1 MENSALKTLL
11 VLVVCSAGVLL
22 NAASSFAQR
31 KSNQLN
37 LEIARLVRGQQHQD
51 RAIIDM
57 DREWRRALARDRL
70 VAIGSRSRK
79 LRARVI
85 ECLTAALRKP
95 DRKYESDW
103 DGACR
108 VFGSLKATEAIDLLI
123 ERLGW
128 SSGASTSMSSPGA
141 DALIVIGQ
149 PSVPK
154 LSEALLRSNA
164 SPAMRYYATVALGE
178 IGGPRARDALNLALK
193 VETERGIKRIMEEY
207 LSKLTGSLSTG
218 PGVK

>member
-11 VLVVCSAGVLL
+11 VLVVCSAVPLL
-22 NAASSFAQR
+22 NTSSSFAQP
-31 KSNQLN
+31 KSNQRD
-37 LEIARLVRGQQHQD
+37 LEIIRLVRGLHQRQD
-51 RAIIDM
+51 PAILDM
-57 DREWRRALARDRL
+57 DREWRRAMARNRL
-70 VAIGSRSRK
+70 VAIGSQSRSQ
-79 LRARVI
+79 RARVVKR
-85 ECLTAALRKP
+85 LTAALRNP
-95 DRKYESDW
+95 AVNGVWEATCD
-103 DGACR
+103 
-108 VFGSLKATEAIDLLI
+108 VFGRLKATEAIDLLI

-128 SSGASTSMSSPGA
+128 SSGNPSSMSSPGA
-141 DALIVIGQ
+141 DALILIGQ

-164 SPAMRYYATVALGE
+164 SPAVRYYATVALGE

-193 VETERGIKRIMEEY
+193 VETERGIKRTMEEY

>member
-1 MENSALKTLL
+1 MRNSTLRTLLFLLTCSALVQLYT
-11 VLVVCSAGVLL
+11 S
-22 NAASSFAQR
+22 SSFAQR
-31 KSNQLN
+31 KSDQLD

-85 ECLTAALRKP
+85 ECLTTALRKP

-108 VFGSLKATEAIDLLI
+108 VFGSLKATEA
-123 ERLGW
+123 
-128 SSGASTSMSSPGA
+128 
-141 DALIVIGQ
+141 
-149 PSVPK
+149 
-154 LSEALLRSNA
+154 
-164 SPAMRYYATVALGE
+164 
-178 IGGPRARDALNLALK
+178 
-193 VETERGIKRIMEEY
+193 
-207 LSKLTGSLSTG
+207 
-218 PGVK
+218 